1 MIAGRDALCDG
12 EVVVLALAGRLAAA
26 GRHQIEQLGLHLP
39 RSGRPARSGGAGA
52 GVAQSL
58 MSLMRLMS
66 SRSLMSRSRWQRS
79 ARSVRRERL
88 RAVRAGCDRVEAAP
102 AVLRAL
108 WLLLWLLLHVL

>member
-66 SRSLMSRSRWQRS
+66 SRSPDEPEPLAALGSLCAPR
-79 ARSVRRERL
+79 
-88 RAVRAGCDRVEAAP
+88 AP
-102 AVLRAL
+102 ARGPCWV
-108 WLLLWLLLHVL
+108 